1 MEKILVSACM
11 VGRKVRYDASDVE
24 TGDERL
30 ERWREEGR
38 LVAFCPELA
47 GGFPV
52 PRPPAEIE
60 GGRGGDAVLDGGARV
75 LEDAG
80 GDVTGYFRKGAEAA
94 LEAARAHGARMA
106 VLKEGSPSCGSSR
119 VYDGT
124 FSGRSVPG
132 RGVTAALL
140 ERAGVRVFSEEETA
154 EAEAYLRRLEQEA

>member
-11 VGRKVRYDASDVE
+11 MGQKVRYDASDVE
-24 TGDERL
+24 TGDGLL

-60 GGRGGDAVLDGGARV
+60 GGSGGDAVLDAGARV

-80 GDVTGYFRKGAEAA
+80 GDVTGYFRRVAEAA
-94 LEAARAHGARMA
+94 LEATRAHGVRMA
-106 VLKEGSPSCGSSR
+106 EGSPSCGSGR
-119 VYDGT
+119 IYDGT
-124 FSGRSVPG
+124 FSRRTVGG
-132 RGVTAALL
+132 RGVTTAVL
-140 ERAGVRVFSEEETA
+140 ERAGVRVFSEEETP
-154 EAEAYLRRLEQEA
+154 EADVILRRLEQEA